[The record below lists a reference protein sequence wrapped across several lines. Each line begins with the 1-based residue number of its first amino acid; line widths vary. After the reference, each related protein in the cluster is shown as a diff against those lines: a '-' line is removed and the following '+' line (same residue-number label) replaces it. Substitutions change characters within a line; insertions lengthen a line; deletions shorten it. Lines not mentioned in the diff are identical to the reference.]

1 MRGFGRRRVAN
12 VLARLLTALLPLAF
26 AGCSI
31 FGAQDWRTA
40 RWDSAGIAPEPAETP
55 QAVVQVYVARTFGWR
70 GIFAVHS
77 WIIFKPANAS
87 AFERYEVEGW
97 GVGNGAPAI
106 RHNRHAPDG
115 YWAGTRPTVIADLR
129 GPGATVAI
137 VKIEHAIAA
146 YPYPETYWTWPG
158 PNSNSFTAYVLRE
171 VSELGA
177 ALPST
182 AIGKDFLPGGMPI
195 ARAPSGTGYQVSL
208 LGVLGVT
215 VALDEGVE
223 VNVLGL
229 VAGIDPKHLAL
240 KLPLVG
246 SVGPSLGSSS

>member
-1 MRGFGRRRVAN
+1 MPAVRF
-12 VLARLLTALLPLAF
+12 LTALLLLAV
-26 AGCSI
+26 AGCSV

-40 RWDSAGIAPEPAETP
+40 RWDSAGIAPEPAKTP
-55 QAVVQVYVARTFGWR
+55 EAVVQVYAARTFGWR

-77 WIIFKPANAS
+77 WIIFKPDNAA

-129 GPGATVAI
+129 GPGATAAI

-171 VSELGA
+171 VPELGA

-208 LGVLGVT
+208 LGLLGFT

-246 SVGPSLGSSS
+246 SVGLPLGSSS